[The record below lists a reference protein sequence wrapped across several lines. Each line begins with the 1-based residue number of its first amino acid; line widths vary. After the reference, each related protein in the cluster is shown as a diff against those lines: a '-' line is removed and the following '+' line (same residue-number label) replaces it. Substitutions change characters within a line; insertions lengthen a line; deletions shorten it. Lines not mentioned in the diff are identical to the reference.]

1 MTSFTKKSKIMF
13 SMFSVSRLLS
23 YPRDGMGMGL
33 LVIELERLPVG
44 DVKSSGVAV
53 GRDVGVLC
61 SVVLDSDECLV
72 EDGGMP

>member
-44 DVKSSGVAV
+44 EVKSSGVAV
-53 GRDVGVLC
+53 GRDVDVLC
-61 SVVLDSDECLV
+61 SVVLDSECIV

>member
-1 MTSFTKKSKIMF
+1 
-13 SMFSVSRLLS
+13 
-23 YPRDGMGMGL
+23 MGL

>member
-33 LVIELERLPVG
+33 LVTELERLPVG
-44 DVKSSGVAV
+44 EVKSSGVAV
-53 GRDVGVLC
+53 GRDVDVLC
-61 SVVLDSDECLV
+61 SVVLDSECIV